1 MTQPMKTIP
10 MNIANHCLVYAH
22 ACRQLPNVQMPAS
35 GTTANKMPNTTTSR
49 IG

>member
-1 MTQPMKTIP
+1 MTQPMNTMP
-10 MNIANHCLVYAH
+10 TYTRNQRREYSH
-22 ACRQLPNVQMPAS
+22 ACRQLPNVQIPAS

>member
-1 MTQPMKTIP
+1 MTQPMNTMP
-10 MNIANHCLVYAH
+10 MKIENHCLVYSQ

-35 GTTANKMPNTTTSR
+35 GMTANKMPNTTTSR